1 MTSLWGYDGL
11 CVIAYN
17 IASDYIA
24 VRYSAQGDS
33 SKRNKEAFMQEMN
46 QHLAQRLKDLR
57 SELGWSLDVAARETG
72 VSKAML
78 GQIERGESSPTV
90 ATLWKIATG
99 FRVSFSSFIEPAP
112 TTQDDVLYRTADA
125 IRQQPA
131 GEGMQVAPLFPYEGR
146 FGFELFELTLLPGYQ
161 RESEPHEPGVTE
173 HVIVIS
179 GQVEVLV
186 EGEWRSLTQGEAV
199 RFAADRPHGYRN
211 QGVAPAI
218 FHNLIHYPASRS

>member
-1 MTSLWGYDGL
+1 
-11 CVIAYN
+11 
-17 IASDYIA
+17 
-24 VRYSAQGDS
+24 
-33 SKRNKEAFMQEMN
+33 MQEMS
-46 QHLAQRLKDLR
+46 QHLAALLKGLR
-57 SELGWSLDVAARETG
+57 SERGWSLDAAARETG

-99 FRVSFSSFIEPAP
+99 FRVSFSSFIEPTPAA
-112 TTQDDVLYRTADA
+112 QAEVLYRTADA

-131 GEGMQVAPLFPYEGR
+131 GEGMQVAPLFPYENR
-146 FGFELFELTLLPGYQ
+146 FGFELLELTLLPGYQ

-179 GQVEVLV
+179 GMMEVLV
-186 EGEWRSLTQGEAV
+186 EGEWRSLVQGEAV

-211 QGVAPAI
+211 LGIAPAI
-218 FHNLIHYPASRS
+218 FHNLIHYPVATP